1 MHVQSCFDLSMIIPR
16 VGKSIKRNLEIYSLA
31 TVVIGLV
38 VGKMCQG
45 RFLKYLIPLALFM
58 MLYPAFLETDTGVII
73 KGAFADRK
81 LLLMSLLVNFTIS
94 PLLMYG
100 LVRLFSAG
108 LIPDLMVGLL
118 IFSLIPGGG
127 MGPAYTGMIHG
138 NVGLSIAITAVGL
151 VMSIIFMPLWTV
163 LLIGKVVQV
172 PAVMIIKYLFMI
184 IILPAALAAI
194 SRRWITRTRG
204 KTAFERIKGQFQNMT
219 GIGLM
224 LLIFIIFV
232 LSGRFVMCNYSLL
245 TNILIPAVSFS
256 LLLLA
261 GSSLIATICRSNYG
275 DSVGFAISVTL
286 KNTAVSMALATTVFQ
301 DMTALAIAITGP
313 LVQLPVML
321 IYLKIQVARHV

>member
-1 MHVQSCFDLSMIIPR
+1 MHVHPCFAFSMIITR
-16 VGKSIKRNLEIYSLA
+16 VGQSIKRHLELYSLA
-31 TVVIGLV
+31 TVVIGLAA
-38 VGKMCQG
+38 GKMCQG
-45 RFLKYLIPLALFM
+45 TTLKYLIPLALFM
-58 MLYPAFLETDTGVII
+58 MLYPAFLDTDISVII
-73 KGAFADRK
+73 KVAFEDRK

-100 LVRLFSAG
+100 LVQLFSAG

-151 VMSIIFMPLWTV
+151 VMSILFMPLWTV

-194 SRRWITRTRG
+194 SRRWITRTCG
-204 KTAFERIKGQFQNMT
+204 KTAFERIKEQFQNMT
-219 GIGLM
+219 GIGLI

-232 LSGRFVMCNYSLL
+232 LNGRFVMNNYSLIV
-245 TNILIPAVSFS
+245 NIIFPAVSFS

-261 GSSLIATICRSNYG
+261 GSTLLTAICRSDYG
-275 DSVGFAISVTL
+275 DSVGFTISVTL

-313 LVQLPVML
+313 LIQLPVML
-321 IYLKIQVARHV
+321 SYLKIQVARHV